1 MIIASLQPMN
11 LPDSFLDR
19 LFRHARQAATLP
31 VPESAPQGFA
41 TRVLAQWRGKEP
53 RDWTLWLLPRAI
65 GLATVCAL
73 TLLAVDGLMAPT
85 GEEHELAGL
94 MMSFALEGQP

>member
-1 MIIASLQPMN
+1 MN

-19 LFRHARQAATLP
+19 LFSRARQAAASP
-31 VPESAPQGFA
+31 APESAPQGFA
-41 TRVLAQWRGKEP
+41 TRVLAQWREREQ

-65 GLATVCAL
+65 GLAAACML
-73 TLLAVDGLMAPT
+73 TLLAVDGLMAPV

-94 MMSFALEGQP
+94 MMSSALEGQP

>member
-41 TRVLAQWRGKEP
+41 TRVLAQWREREQ

-65 GLATVCAL
+65 GLATVCVL
-73 TLLAVDGLMAPT
+73 TLLAVDGLMAPA

-94 MMSFALEGQP
+94 MMTSALEGQP

>member
-1 MIIASLQPMN
+1 MN

-19 LFRHARQAATLP
+19 LFRHARAAQALP
-31 VPESAPQGFA
+31 LAESAPQGFA
-41 TRVLAQWRGKEP
+41 TRVLAQWRAREP

-65 GLATVCAL
+65 GVAAAGVLA
-73 TLLAVDGLMAPT
+73 LLVVDGLMVPV

-94 MMSFALEGQP
+94 MMSSALEGQP

>member
-1 MIIASLQPMN
+1 MK

-19 LFRHARQAATLP
+19 LFRHARQAAALP
-31 VPESAPQGFA
+31 VPEGAPQGFA
-41 TRVLAQWRGKEP
+41 TRVLAQWRAREP

-65 GLATVCAL
+65 GLAAACVLAL
-73 TLLAVDGLMAPT
+73 LVVDGLMVPV

-94 MMSFALEGQP
+94 MMSSALEGQP